1 MEPQLIEQHSLPRS
15 LPQRLDLFFL
25 PAHGKGLVLDTECNE
40 AFEAIH
46 LGITEASLPL
56 HHRSPGNPQPLAQ
69 ARLCQPDACAQ
80 REHQLPEGIVSLS
93 IRRCLH
99 GRSPFRVTHR
109 SAPPRSDEKCHVSSW
124 TVTSP
129 GSISI
134 LKLSG
139 VSPSGSTPF
148 SVIWVMPIDLRS
160 PLHFSTSMIADLLA
174 DHEPLV
180 SGPGRKKVLS
190 RVPALCF
197 FRRNPVAGE
206 MRSDGQ

>member
-109 SAPPRSDEKCHVSSW
+109 SAPLRSDEKCHVSSW

-148 SVIWVMPIDLRS
+148 SVIWSCQSISDHLSIS
-160 PLHFSTSMIADLLA
+160 P
-174 DHEPLV
+174 PL
-180 SGPGRKKVLS
+180 
-190 RVPALCF
+190 
-197 FRRNPVAGE
+197 
-206 MRSDGQ
+206 